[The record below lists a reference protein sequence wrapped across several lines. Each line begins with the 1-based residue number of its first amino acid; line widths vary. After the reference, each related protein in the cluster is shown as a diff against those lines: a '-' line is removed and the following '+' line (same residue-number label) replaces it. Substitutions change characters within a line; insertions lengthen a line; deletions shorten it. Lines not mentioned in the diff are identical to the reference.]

1 MPRPGVVRMVHHM
14 QCRSAELTK
23 LATGSVSVTANLAR
37 PTQFHRFPAP
47 SCAAPAPHC
56 TTRSRGGGSGRRQGR
71 RRQSRQLAEPH
82 QTGLCFSTR
91 TRASSLGAL
100 PTPRACQCR
109 GVAPRVLLVRS
120 SVNGPL
126 PWVRHGGEN
135 GGGIVVVRSGLVRR
149 IHEVHA

>member
-47 SCAAPAPHC
+47 SCAAPALRYGLAVAVAVAAKAVGVTVASSPNRTKQGSVFPRGRGQARSAPCQHRARVSVS
-56 TTRSRGGGSGRRQGR
+56 RSR
-71 RRQSRQLAEPH
+71 
-82 QTGLCFSTR
+82 
-91 TRASSLGAL
+91 SSLD
-100 PTPRACQCR
+100 
-109 GVAPRVLLVRS
+109 
-120 SVNGPL
+120 GPL